1 MSHDIEKANQLPARK
16 GDLSEWYSQVLLVAD
31 MIDKRYDF
39 KGAYVWKSYGF
50 KAMQN
55 LKRLWDQLFQDAGI
69 EEMYFPLIVPIQY
82 CKQNEAWWKGFEQE
96 GYKVIA
102 GTNNEIQGALRPT
115 GEPAIYPMFSLWT
128 RTKSDLPIR
137 MYETV
142 SSFRY
147 ETKHTRPMI
156 RDREITVWHEIHTA
170 HATRE
175 EAEAEMELH
184 MRLWDIIWSD
194 LAMPVFKVK
203 KPIWECFPGA
213 CGAIEYYSTTPDGRV
228 MENGSCNNLGQAYS
242 KKFNIKYLDTDGT
255 EKYAWQICTGNGAR
269 LLAGALIVHGDD
281 KGLVMPPRIAPIKAA
296 IVPILFKGK
305 DLPVMKKCKSLHT
318 KLIKKYGVN
327 SIKFDDRE
335 MTAGSKFYDWEIKG
349 VPVRIEIGP
358 KDIEKGQAVLVRRD
372 TNEKIFV
379 KESELAKKLDETLE
393 SIHEHLLKKATDML
407 NSQLHPAKSLK
418 EIKENISSGKIS
430 KVFWCNEGA
439 CYDKIGAIEEGIEGF
454 GTDPSEAHKG
464 QCAVC
469 GKDTFTTLYVA
480 KTY

>member
-1 MSHDIEKANQLPARK
+1 MPHDVEKANQLPARK
-16 GDLSEWYSQVLLVAD
+16 GDLSDWYSQVLLVAD

-39 KGAYVWKSYGF
+39 KGAYVWKSYGY
-50 KAMQN
+50 KTMQN
-55 LKRLWDQLFQDAGI
+55 IRKRWDELFQGAGI
-69 EEMYFPLIVPIQY
+69 EEMYFPQIVPIQY
-82 CKQNEAWWKGFEQE
+82 CKQNEAWWEGFERE

-102 GTNNEIQGALRPT
+102 GADNEVQGALRPT

-184 MRLWDIIWSD
+184 MQLWDKLWAD

-242 KKFNIKYLDTDGT
+242 KKFNIKYTDTDGT

-281 KGLVMPPRIAPIKAA
+281 NGLVMPPRIAPYKAV
-296 IVPILFKGK
+296 IVPIIFKGK
-305 DLPVMKKCKSLHT
+305 EKDVFKKCCSVYDRLSKSFA
-318 KLIKKYGVN
+318 IKY
-327 SIKFDDRE
+327 DDRE
-335 MTAGSKFYDWEIKG
+335 ATAGSKFYDWEIKG

-358 KDIEKGQAVLVRRD
+358 KDIEKKQVTLVRRD
-372 TNEKIFV
+372 NGEKIPV
-379 KESELAKKLDETLE
+379 KETELTQKLEETLE
-393 SIHEHLLKKATDML
+393 KIHESLLKKATDML
-407 NSQLHPAKSLK
+407 GSQLRWAKTVPDLK
-418 EIKENISSGKIS
+418 ENLKEGRIS
-430 KVFWCNEGA
+430 KVFWCNEGE
-439 CYDKIGAIEEGIEGF
+439 CYDKIGAIEEGAEGF
-454 GTDPSEAHKG
+454 GTDLSESQKG
-464 QCAVC
+464 ECAVC
-469 GKDTFTTLYVA
+469 GKETFTVLYVA